1 MIVALQFV
9 LELWHDQ
16 LEQRWPD
23 RVQLVD
29 DQTKLVGYELAGAG
43 AMYARF
49 FGGLARLAG
58 DLVQGV
64 VEQRHLV
71 AVVRV
76 VHVDAGVVEAM
87 RNGQVLADETA
98 TC

>member
-1 MIVALQFV
+1 
-9 LELWHDQ
+9 
-16 LEQRWPD
+16 
-23 RVQLVD
+23 
-29 DQTKLVGYELAGAG
+29 
-43 AMYARF
+43 MYARL
-49 FGGLARLAG
+49 FGSLARLAS

-76 VHVDAGVVEAM
+76 VHVDAGVVEPM